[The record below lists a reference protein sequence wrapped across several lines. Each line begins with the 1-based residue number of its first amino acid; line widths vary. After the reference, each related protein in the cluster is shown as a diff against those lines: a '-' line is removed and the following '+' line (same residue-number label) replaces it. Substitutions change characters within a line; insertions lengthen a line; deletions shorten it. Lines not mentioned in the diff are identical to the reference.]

1 MKLTVLCDNIRS
13 TLNVGAIFRT
23 ADALGCE
30 KMYLSGITATPENPK
45 VRKTALGA
53 EKTVR
58 WEHVW
63 NASETL
69 VRLSKKG
76 YKIVSL
82 EEAKGAVWYF
92 DYKLPTKVCL
102 VLGNEVDG
110 VSRDVLK
117 LSDAIVKIP
126 MLKTKESLNVGT
138 AFAVA
143 GFDFLR
149 RTRYGKK

>member
-1 MKLTVLCDNIRS
+1 L
-13 TLNVGAIFRT
+13 A
-23 ADALGCE
+23 
-30 KMYLSGITATPENPK
+30 GITATPEHPK
-45 VRKTALGA
+45 VAKTALGA

-63 NASETL
+63 SAVESLEGL
-69 VRLSKKG
+69 KKKG
-76 YKIVSL
+76 YMIVAL

-92 DYKLPTKVCL
+92 DSKLPRKMCL

-110 VSRDVLK
+110 VSREVLK
-117 LSDAIVKIP
+117 ISDAVVKIP
-126 MLKTKESLNVGT
+126 MLKAKESLNVAT

-149 RTRYGKK
+149 RSKYGKK